1 VEETIMAPG
10 QTPDLEQTRTAVTV
24 RYSGLA
30 RAARA
35 GQQITDCDPGP
46 FAAGCFGAAGYGD
59 TGELP
64 EGALR
69 ASLGCGNPV
78 AVAELR
84 PGETVLDLGSGGG
97 IDVLLSARRV
107 APGGTAYGLD
117 GSPDMITLARENV
130 TQAGATNAEF
140 LHGHI
145 EDIPLPDGH
154 VDVVIS
160 NCVINLSADKP
171 RVLAEAFRVLRPGG
185 RLGISDVIADDGLNP
200 ARRAEAEQRTG
211 CTSGTLTAAE
221 YRTLL
226 LVSGFTS
233 IQITATA
240 DAERGLRSAIV
251 QATRPAAP
259 AGILIRPMKAGDAD
273 QVLAIYQA
281 GLDTG
286 NASFE
291 TAAPGWDVFDQGKLP
306 LHRHVAVAVTGEV
319 LGWVAASPVSPRPV
333 YRGVIEHS
341 VYVHPGAQGRG
352 AGGALLAALTGG
364 ADAAGIWT
372 IQTGIFPENIDS
384 CRLHQRAGFRIVGTR
399 KRIGAHHGHWRDVT
413 FLERRSTV
421 TGT

>member
-1 VEETIMAPG
+1 MAPG
-10 QTPDLEQTRTAVTV
+10 QTPDPGQTRTAVTA

-35 GQQITDCDPGP
+35 GQLVTDCDPGP

-59 TGELP
+59 TSELP

-78 AVAELR
+78 AVAELC

-107 APGGTAYGLD
+107 AHGGKAYGLD
-117 GSPDMITLARENV
+117 GSPDMITLARENAA
-130 TQAGATNAEF
+130 QAGVTNAEF

-185 RLGISDVIADDGLNP
+185 RLGISDVIADDGLDP
-200 ARRAEAEQRTG
+200 ASRAEAEQRTG
-211 CTSGTLTAAE
+211 CTTGTLTAAE
-221 YRTLL
+221 YHALL
-226 LVSGFTS
+226 LASGFTLMRV
-233 IQITATA
+233 TATQ
-240 DAERGLRSAIV
+240 DAEPGLRSAII

-259 AGILIRPMKAGDAD
+259 PGIHIRPMRACDAT

-281 GLDTG
+281 GLDAG
-286 NASFE
+286 DASFE
-291 TAAPGWDVFDQGKLP
+291 TAAPGWDDFDQARLP
-306 LHRHVAVAVTGEV
+306 RHRHVAVTAAGDLV
-319 LGWVAASPVSPRPV
+319 GWVAASPVSARPV

-341 VYVHPGAQGRG
+341 IYVHPGAHGRG
-352 AGGALLAALTGG
+352 IGAALLDALIGSTE
-364 ADAAGIWT
+364 ADGIWT
-372 IQTGIFPENIDS
+372 IQTGIFPENS
-384 CRLHQRAGFRIVGTR
+384 TSLRLHQRAGFRRVGTR
-399 KRIGAHHGHWRDVT
+399 QRIGCHHGRWRDVT
-413 FLERRSTV
+413 LFERRSTLS
-421 TGT
+421 GT

>member
-1 VEETIMAPG
+1 MPPG
-10 QTPDLEQTRTAVTV
+10 QTPDPEQTRKAVTA

-35 GQQITDCDPGP
+35 GQLVTDCDPGP

-107 APGGTAYGLD
+107 APGGKAYGLD
-117 GSPDMITLARENV
+117 GSPDMIALARENA
-130 TQAGATNAEF
+130 TQAGVTNAEF

-145 EDIPLPDGH
+145 EDIPLPGGH

-185 RLGISDVIADDGLNP
+185 RLGVSDVIADDGLDP
-200 ARRAEAEQRTG
+200 AQRAEAEQQTG
-211 CTSGTLTAAE
+211 CTTGTLTAGE
-221 YRTLL
+221 YRSLL
-226 LVSGFTS
+226 LASGFTGIRS
-233 IQITATA
+233 PPPGHRAGPAISHHPGHQARRA
-240 DAERGLRSAIV
+240 ARPPHPAYAGQRRGPGARHLPGRAGHRGRQLRDDRPSWDA
-251 QATRPAAP
+251 
-259 AGILIRPMKAGDAD
+259 
-273 QVLAIYQA
+273 
-281 GLDTG
+281 
-286 NASFE
+286 
-291 TAAPGWDVFDQGKLP
+291 FDRGKLSV
-306 LHRHVAVAVTGEV
+306 HRHVACQGHRRGGR
-319 LGWVAASPVSPRPV
+319 LDRRQRRIPRPV

-341 VYVHPGAQGRG
+341 VYVHHEAQGRG
-352 AGGALLAALTGG
+352 IGAALLDALIGSTET
-364 ADAAGIWT
+364 AGIWT
-372 IQTGIFPENIDS
+372 IQTGIFPENTTS
-384 CRLHQRAGFRIVGTR
+384 LRLHQRAGFRVVGTR
-399 KRIGAHHGHWRDVT
+399 QRIGCHDGHWRDVT
-413 FLERRSTV
+413 LLERRSPI
-421 TGT
+421 TGF

>member
-1 VEETIMAPG
+1 MAPG
-10 QTPDLEQTRTAVTV
+10 PTPDPEQTRTAVTT

-35 GQQITDCDPGP
+35 GQQITDCDPGL

-78 AVAELR
+78 AVAGLR

-107 APGGTAYGLD
+107 APGGKAYGLD
-117 GSPDMITLARENV
+117 GSPDMITLARENAA
-130 TQAGATNAEF
+130 QAGVTNVEF

-145 EDIPLPDGH
+145 EDIPLPDGDA
-154 VDVVIS
+154 DVVIS

-185 RLGISDVIADDGLNP
+185 RLGISDVIADDGLD
-200 ARRAEAEQRTG
+200 AAQRAEAEQRTG
-211 CTSGTLTAAE
+211 CTTGTLTAAE
-221 YRTLL
+221 YQTLL
-226 LVSGFTS
+226 LASGFTS
-233 IQITATA
+233 IHITATQ
-240 DAERGLRSAIV
+240 DAEPGLRSAII
-251 QATRPAAP
+251 QATRPATP
-259 AGILIRPMKAGDAD
+259 PGILIRPMRAGDAD

-286 NASFE
+286 DASFE
-291 TAAPGWDVFDQGKLP
+291 TIAPGWDDFDQAKLP
-306 LHRHVAVAVTGEV
+306 LHRHVAAAVTGAV
-319 LGWVAASPVSPRPV
+319 LGWIAASTVSPRPA

-341 VYVHPGAQGRG
+341 VYVHPDGQGLGIGA
-352 AGGALLAALTGG
+352 ALLEALIGSAET
-364 ADAAGIWT
+364 AGIWT
-372 IQTGIFPENIDS
+372 IQTGIFPENTPS
-384 CRLHQRAGFRIVGTR
+384 LRLHQRAGFRLVGTR
-399 KRIGAHHGHWRDVT
+399 QRIGSHHGQWRDVT
-413 FLERRSTV
+413 LLERRSTV
-421 TGT
+421 AGT